1 MVAVSLPFE
10 VQIFEDGRFAGT
22 SSADLVL
29 APGPHRL
36 ELVNKSLNYRAVESV
51 QVASNTALKIPAA
64 PPMGTLSLNALPW
77 AEVFID
83 GRRLGETPLGQVRVP
98 IGAHELVFRHP
109 QFGEQ
114 SRSVT
119 VTADGPTRVSVDL
132 RK

>member
-1 MVAVSLPFE
+1 
-10 VQIFEDGRFAGT
+10 
-22 SSADLVL
+22 
-29 APGPHRL
+29 
-36 ELVNKSLNYRAVESV
+36 
-51 QVASNTALKIPAA
+51 VASNTALKIPAA

-98 IGAHELVFRHP
+98 IGAHELGFRHP